1 MEVRSPMSDEIARC
15 GHCGQET
22 HFERFN
28 ARFGNQG
35 FMYCDSDP
43 TVVTW
48 NSYDPEYSELSGDS
62 HPWMLEA
69 AVKARIEAA
78 VIACPNGGHFRF
90 TALPRCPKCH
100 LELPDLSSDASY
112 FVVIADRLDGERS
125 SIWRAPPE

>member
-1 MEVRSPMSDEIARC
+1 MSDEIARC

-62 HPWMLEA
+62 HPWMLDA

-90 TALPRCPKCH
+90 TALARCPKMPSRTPRP
-100 LELPDLSSDASY
+100 E
-112 FVVIADRLDGERS
+112 FRRVVFCGDRGSPR
-125 SIWRAPPE
+125 WGT